1 MKLNKRMN
9 ILKKIRSVFKIFSLN
24 RDQAIYNC
32 LENDI
37 PLTDENIV
45 HVIEILD
52 TKRKNG
58 VNRKS
63 NKKE

>member
-1 MKLNKRMN
+1 MN

-58 VNRKS
+58 ANRKS
-63 NKKE
+63 N

>member
-1 MKLNKRMN
+1 MN
-9 ILKKIRSVFKIFSLN
+9 LLKKIRSMLIIFSLK
-24 RDQAIYNC
+24 RDQSIYNC

>member
-1 MKLNKRMN
+1 MN
-9 ILKKIRSVFKIFSLN
+9 IFKKISSVFKIFSLN

-58 VNRKS
+58 ANRKS

>member
-1 MKLNKRMN
+1 MN

-58 VNRKS
+58 ANRKS

>member
-1 MKLNKRMN
+1 MN